1 MFEELSLHIL
11 DIAMNSLAAG
21 ARTVRITVG
30 EHARRDRLSLRIQ
43 DDGRGMDAATL
54 KRVLAAPVSTKRRR
68 KKAIGLGLA
77 LLRQTAEMCGG
88 KLRVRSTPRNG
99 TTVAVSMKLSH
110 VDRPPLGDLNATILA
125 LCAANPV
132 VDVQLHY
139 ANDEKEFDFSSK
151 EPTEQDAG
159 RARAPS
165 APRTARRAVPTA
177 SKKVHYEPRR
187 TQKVERESAAAGC
200 LA

>member
-11 DIAMNSLAAG
+11 DIAMNSLTAE
-21 ARTVRITVG
+21 ARTVQIMVA
-30 EHARRDRLSLRIQ
+30 EYARQDQLTIRIQ
-43 DDGRGMDAATL
+43 DDGRGMDEATL
-54 KRVLAAPVSTKRRR
+54 ERVLVAPVSTKRHR

-88 KLRVRSTPRNG
+88 KFRVHSTPRMG
-99 TTVAVSMKLSH
+99 TTVTASMRLSH

-125 LCAANPV
+125 LCAANPA

-139 ANDEKEFDFSSK
+139 LGDTEHFHFSSK
-151 EPTEQDAG
+151 ELAE
-159 RARAPS
+159 
-165 APRTARRAVPTA
+165 
-177 SKKVHYEPRR
+177 KKSVSRPERFWSGEEKMNYEPGR
-187 TQKVERESAAAGC
+187 TQKIERESAAAGC